1 MFKFLK
7 RCDIILLNKYLY
19 TLFLG
24 GDIADMRLGMGRK
37 KIRIGDVLIA
47 AGAITDEQLQEALAK
62 QKETGGMLGNTLV
75 DMGFISQEIL
85 ITLLTQQLGIDYI
98 PLKGAKIDEKVLRL
112 VPESMVTKY
121 KVIPIEIDPD
131 NPNILKLA
139 MADPMDINAADD
151 ISLVTNLQVEPM
163 LAMEAEI
170 SDAIGKYYG
179 SAQAMEAAEMYRQEQ
194 ANILGDE
201 EDEENNEEVDN
212 SPVVLL
218 VKQIIEGG
226 VRQRASDIHIEAL
239 ETGVRVRYRIDG
251 ALKQVMSY
259 DLSILAGIT
268 ARIKIIGGMDIAEKR
283 KPQDGRITI
292 MVDRREFDVRVSI
305 LPTVYGEKTVM
316 RLTSKDG
323 LTKPKSALGF
333 DTEQEA
339 LFDDILSN
347 PHGIILVT
355 GPTGSGKSTTLYT
368 ALSELN
374 KEDVNIITVEDPVEA
389 NILGINQV
397 QVNNKA
403 DMTFAAALRS
413 ILRQDPDIIMIGEI
427 RDGETASIAVQAAIT
442 GHLVVS
448 TLHTNSA
455 ASTITRL
462 IDMGIESYIAGDA
475 VVGVIAQRLVRRLC
489 TNCKVPRLVEDEER
503 EQLGIP
509 KDEEDVVI
517 YEPSGC
523 PLCNETGY
531 SGRIGVYEMMP
542 VSRTLQTI
550 IASGATA
557 DKIEK
562 QALKEGMLTLRMGA
576 AKHVVNGIT
585 SVAEMNKIVHSSA
598 AIAAED
604 VEL

>member
-1 MFKFLK
+1 
-7 RCDIILLNKYLY
+7 
-19 TLFLG
+19 
-24 GDIADMRLGMGRK
+24 MRLSVGRK
-37 KIRIGDVLIA
+37 KIRIGDVLVA
-47 AGAITDEQLQEALAK
+47 AGAITEEQLQEGLAK
-62 QKETGGMLGNTLV
+62 QKETGRKLGNALV
-75 DMGFISQEIL
+75 DLGFISNDML
-85 ITLLTQQLGIDYI
+85 ITVLTTQLGIDYI
-98 PLKGAKIDEKVLRL
+98 ELKGAKIEDKVIHM

-121 KVIPIEIDPD
+121 QAIPIEVDPD
-131 NPNILKLA
+131 NPNILKVA
-139 MADPMDINAADD
+139 MADPMDIMAMDD
-151 ISLVTNLQVEPM
+151 IGLVTNLQVEPM
-163 LAMEAEI
+163 LASEEGI
-170 SDAIGKYYG
+170 KNAIDKYYG
-179 SAQAMEAAEMYRQEQ
+179 SAQAMEAAEAYRQEQ
-194 ANILGDE
+194 QSVLGGDDE
-201 EDEENNEEVDN
+201 DNSNDEVDN
-212 SPVVLL
+212 SPIVLL
-218 VKQIIEGG
+218 VKQIIDGG

-239 ETGVRVRYRIDG
+239 ENSVRVRYRIDG

-305 LPTVYGEKTVM
+305 LPTVFGEKTVM

-333 DTEQEA
+333 DAEQEKV
-339 LFDDILSN
+339 FDNILSN

-368 ALSELN
+368 SLSELN
-374 KEDVNIITVEDPVEA
+374 TEDVNIITVEDPVEA
-389 NILGINQV
+389 NINGINQV

-427 RDGETASIAVQAAIT
+427 RDGETAGIAVQAAIT

-489 TNCKVPRLVEDEER
+489 TTCKQPRLVEDEER
-503 EQLGIP
+503 VQLGIP
-509 KDEEDVVI
+509 ADEEDVII
-517 YEPSGC
+517 YEPQGC
-523 PLCNETGY
+523 PLCNDTGY
-531 SGRIGVYEMMP
+531 AGRIGVYEMMP
-542 VSRTLQTI
+542 VSRELQAV

-557 DKIEK
+557 DVIEK
-562 QALKEGMLTLRMGA
+562 QALKEGMLTLKMGA
-576 AKHVVNGIT
+576 AKHVLDGIT
-585 SVAEMNKIVHSSA
+585 SIAEMNKIVHSTVTV
-598 AIAAED
+598 AEGVD
-604 VEL
+604 MGEL

>member
-1 MFKFLK
+1 
-7 RCDIILLNKYLY
+7 
-19 TLFLG
+19 
-24 GDIADMRLGMGRK
+24 MRLSVGRK
-37 KIRIGDVLIA
+37 KIRIGDVLVA
-47 AGAITDEQLQEALAK
+47 AGAITEEQLQEGLAK
-62 QKETGGMLGNTLV
+62 QKETGRKLGNALV
-75 DMGFISQEIL
+75 DLGFISNDML
-85 ITLLTQQLGIDYI
+85 ITVLTTQLGIDYI
-98 PLKGAKIDEKVLRL
+98 ELKGAKIEEKVIHM

-121 KVIPIEIDPD
+121 QAIPIEVDPD
-131 NPNILKLA
+131 NPNILKVA
-139 MADPMDINAADD
+139 MADPMDIMAMDD
-151 ISLVTNLQVEPM
+151 IGLVTNLQVEPM
-163 LAMEAEI
+163 LASEEGI
-170 SDAIGKYYG
+170 KNAIDKYYG
-179 SAQAMEAAEMYRQEQ
+179 SAQAMEAAEAYRQEQ
-194 ANILGDE
+194 QSALGGDDE
-201 EDEENNEEVDN
+201 DGSNDEIDN
-212 SPVVLL
+212 SPIVLL

-239 ETGVRVRYRIDG
+239 ENSVRVRYRIDG

-305 LPTVYGEKTVM
+305 LPTVFGEKTVM

-333 DTEQEA
+333 DAEQEKV
-339 LFDDILSN
+339 FDNILSN

-368 ALSELN
+368 SLSELN
-374 KEDVNIITVEDPVEA
+374 TEDVNIITVEDPVEA
-389 NILGINQV
+389 NINGINQV

-427 RDGETASIAVQAAIT
+427 RDGETAGIAVQAAIT

-489 TNCKVPRLVEDEER
+489 TTCKQPRLVEDEER
-503 EQLGIP
+503 VQLGVP
-509 KDEEDVVI
+509 ADEEDVII
-517 YEPSGC
+517 YEPQGC
-523 PLCNETGY
+523 PLCNDTGY

-542 VSRTLQTI
+542 VSRELQAV

-557 DKIEK
+557 DVIEK
-562 QALKEGMLTLRMGA
+562 QALKEGMLTLKMGA
-576 AKHVVNGIT
+576 AKHVLDGIT
-585 SVAEMNKIVHSSA
+585 SIAEMNKIVHSTVTV
-598 AIAAED
+598 AEGVD
-604 VEL
+604 MGEL

>member
-1 MFKFLK
+1 
-7 RCDIILLNKYLY
+7 
-19 TLFLG
+19 
-24 GDIADMRLGMGRK
+24 MRLSVGRK
-37 KIRIGDVLIA
+37 KIRIGDVLVA
-47 AGAITDEQLQEALAK
+47 AGAITEEQLQEGLAK
-62 QKETGGMLGNTLV
+62 QKETGRKLGNALV
-75 DMGFISQEIL
+75 DLGFISNDML
-85 ITLLTQQLGIDYI
+85 ITVLTTQLGIDYI
-98 PLKGAKIDEKVLRL
+98 ELKGAKIEEKVIHM

-121 KVIPIEIDPD
+121 QAIPIEVDPD
-131 NPNILKLA
+131 NPNILKVA
-139 MADPMDINAADD
+139 MADPMDIMAMDD
-151 ISLVTNLQVEPM
+151 IGLVTNLQVEPM
-163 LAMEAEI
+163 LASEEGI
-170 SDAIGKYYG
+170 KNAIDKYYG
-179 SAQAMEAAEMYRQEQ
+179 SAQAMEAAEAYRQEQ
-194 ANILGDE
+194 QSALGGDDE
-201 EDEENNEEVDN
+201 DGSNDEIDN
-212 SPVVLL
+212 SPIVLL

-239 ETGVRVRYRIDG
+239 ENSVRVRYRIDG

-305 LPTVYGEKTVM
+305 LPTVFGEKTVM

-333 DTEQEA
+333 DAEQEKV
-339 LFDDILSN
+339 FDNILSN

-368 ALSELN
+368 SLSELN
-374 KEDVNIITVEDPVEA
+374 TEDVNIITVEDPVEA
-389 NILGINQV
+389 NINGINQV

-427 RDGETASIAVQAAIT
+427 RDGETAGIAVQAAIT

-489 TNCKVPRLVEDEER
+489 TTCKQPRLVEDEER
-503 EQLGIP
+503 VQLGIP
-509 KDEEDVVI
+509 ADEEDVII
-517 YEPSGC
+517 YEPQGC
-523 PLCNETGY
+523 PLCNDTGY
-531 SGRIGVYEMMP
+531 AGRIGVYEMMP
-542 VSRTLQTI
+542 VSRELQAV

-557 DKIEK
+557 DVIEK
-562 QALKEGMLTLRMGA
+562 QALKEGMLTLKMGA
-576 AKHVVNGIT
+576 AKHVLDGIT
-585 SVAEMNKIVHSSA
+585 SIAEMNKIVHSTVTV
-598 AIAAED
+598 AEGVD
-604 VEL
+604 MGEL

>member
-1 MFKFLK
+1 
-7 RCDIILLNKYLY
+7 
-19 TLFLG
+19 
-24 GDIADMRLGMGRK
+24 MRLSVGRK
-37 KIRIGDVLIA
+37 KIRIGDVLVA
-47 AGAITDEQLQEALAK
+47 AGAITEEQLQEGLAK
-62 QKETGGMLGNTLV
+62 QKETGRKLGNALV
-75 DMGFISQEIL
+75 DLGFISNDML
-85 ITLLTQQLGIDYI
+85 ITVLTTQLGIDYI
-98 PLKGAKIDEKVLRL
+98 ELKGAKIEDKVIHM

-121 KVIPIEIDPD
+121 QAIPIEVDPD
-131 NPNILKLA
+131 NPNILKVA
-139 MADPMDINAADD
+139 MADPMDIMAMDD
-151 ISLVTNLQVEPM
+151 IGLVTNLQVEPM
-163 LAMEAEI
+163 LASEEGI
-170 SDAIGKYYG
+170 KNAIDKYYG
-179 SAQAMEAAEMYRQEQ
+179 SAQAMEAAEAYRQEQ
-194 ANILGDE
+194 QNSLGDGDE
-201 EDEENNEEVDN
+201 EDGNDEIDN
-212 SPVVLL
+212 SPIVLL

-239 ETGVRVRYRIDG
+239 ENSVRVRYRIDG

-259 DLSILAGIT
+259 DLSILPGIT

-305 LPTVYGEKTVM
+305 LPTVFGEKTVM

-333 DTEQEA
+333 DAEQEKV
-339 LFDDILSN
+339 FDNILSN

-368 ALSELN
+368 SLCELN
-374 KEDVNIITVEDPVEA
+374 TEDVNIITVEDPVEA
-389 NILGINQV
+389 NINGINQV

-427 RDGETASIAVQAAIT
+427 RDGETAGIAVQAAIT

-489 TNCKVPRLVEDEER
+489 TTCKQPRLVEDEER
-503 EQLGIP
+503 IQLGVP
-509 KDEEDVVI
+509 ADEEDVII
-517 YEPSGC
+517 YEPQGC
-523 PLCNETGY
+523 PLCNDTGY

-542 VSRTLQTI
+542 VSRELQAV

-557 DKIEK
+557 DVIEK
-562 QALKEGMLTLRMGA
+562 QALKEGMLTLKMGA
-576 AKHVVNGIT
+576 AKHVLDGIT
-585 SVAEMNKIVHSSA
+585 SIAEMNKIVHSTVT
-598 AIAAED
+598 IAEGVD
-604 VEL
+604 MGEL

>member
-1 MFKFLK
+1 
-7 RCDIILLNKYLY
+7 
-19 TLFLG
+19 
-24 GDIADMRLGMGRK
+24 MRLSVGRK
-37 KIRIGDVLIA
+37 KIRIGDVLVA
-47 AGAITDEQLQEALAK
+47 AGAITEEQLQEGLAK
-62 QKETGGMLGNTLV
+62 QKETGRKLGNALV
-75 DMGFISQEIL
+75 DLGFISNDML
-85 ITLLTQQLGIDYI
+85 ITVLTTQLGIDYI
-98 PLKGAKIDEKVLRL
+98 ELKGAKIEEKVIHM

-121 KVIPIEIDPD
+121 QAIPIEIDPD
-131 NPNILKLA
+131 NPNILKVA
-139 MADPMDINAADD
+139 MADPMDIMAMDD
-151 ISLVTNLQVEPM
+151 IGLVTNLQVEPM
-163 LAMEAEI
+163 LASEEGVKN
-170 SDAIGKYYG
+170 AIDKYYG
-179 SAQAMEAAEMYRQEQ
+179 SAQAMEAAEAYRQEQ
-194 ANILGDE
+194 QSALGGDE
-201 EDEENNEEVDN
+201 EEEGNDEIDN
-212 SPVVLL
+212 SPIVLL

-239 ETGVRVRYRIDG
+239 ENSVRVRYRIDG

-259 DLSILAGIT
+259 DLSILPGIT

-305 LPTVYGEKTVM
+305 LPTVFGEKTVM

-333 DTEQEA
+333 DSEQEKV
-339 LFDDILSN
+339 FDNILSN

-368 ALSELN
+368 SLSELN
-374 KEDVNIITVEDPVEA
+374 TEDVNIITVEDPVEA
-389 NILGINQV
+389 NINGINQV

-427 RDGETASIAVQAAIT
+427 RDGETAGIAVQAAIT

-489 TNCKVPRLVEDEER
+489 TTCKQPRLVEDEER
-503 EQLGIP
+503 AQLGVP
-509 KDEEDVVI
+509 EDEEDVII
-517 YEPSGC
+517 YEPQGC
-523 PLCNETGY
+523 PLCNDTGY

-542 VSRTLQTI
+542 VSRALQAV

-557 DKIEK
+557 DVIEK
-562 QALKEGMLTLRMGA
+562 QALKEGMLTLKMGA
-576 AKHVVNGIT
+576 AKHVLDGIT
-585 SVAEMNKIVHSSA
+585 SIAEMNKIVHSTVTV
-598 AIAAED
+598 AEGVD
-604 VEL
+604 MGVL

>member
-1 MFKFLK
+1 
-7 RCDIILLNKYLY
+7 
-19 TLFLG
+19 
-24 GDIADMRLGMGRK
+24 MRLSVGRK
-37 KIRIGDVLIA
+37 KIRIGDVLVA
-47 AGAITDEQLQEALAK
+47 AGAITEEQLQEGLAK
-62 QKETGGMLGNTLV
+62 QKETGRKLGNALV
-75 DMGFISQEIL
+75 DLGFISNDML
-85 ITLLTQQLGIDYI
+85 ITVLTTQLGIDYI
-98 PLKGAKIDEKVLRL
+98 ELKGAKIEEKVIHM
-112 VPESMVTKY
+112 VPENMVIKY
-121 KVIPIEIDPD
+121 QAIPIEIDPD
-131 NPNILKLA
+131 NPNILKVA
-139 MADPMDINAADD
+139 MADPMDIMAMDD
-151 ISLVTNLQVEPM
+151 IGLVTNLQVEPM
-163 LAMEAEI
+163 LASEEGI
-170 SDAIGKYYG
+170 RNAIDKYYG
-179 SAQAMEAAEMYRQEQ
+179 SAQAMEAAEAYRQEQ
-194 ANILGDE
+194 QNVLGGGDE
-201 EDEENNEEVDN
+201 EEGNEEIDN
-212 SPVVLL
+212 SPIVLL

-239 ETGVRVRYRIDG
+239 ENSVRVRYRIDG

-305 LPTVYGEKTVM
+305 LPTVFGEKTVM

-333 DTEQEA
+333 DAEQEKV
-339 LFDDILSN
+339 FDNILSN

-368 ALSELN
+368 SLSELN
-374 KEDVNIITVEDPVEA
+374 TEDVNIITVEDPVEA
-389 NILGINQV
+389 NINGINQV

-427 RDGETASIAVQAAIT
+427 RDGETAGIAVQAAIT

-489 TNCKVPRLVEDEER
+489 TTCKQPRLVEDDER
-503 EQLGIP
+503 VQLGVP
-509 KDEEDVVI
+509 ADEEDVII
-517 YEPSGC
+517 YEPQGC
-523 PLCNETGY
+523 PLCNDTGY

-542 VSRTLQTI
+542 VSRELQSV

-557 DKIEK
+557 DVIEK
-562 QALKEGMLTLRMGA
+562 QALKEGMLTLKMGA
-576 AKHVVNGIT
+576 AKHVLDGIT
-585 SVAEMNKIVHSSA
+585 SIAEMNKIVHSTVTV
-598 AIAAED
+598 AEGVD
-604 VEL
+604 MGEL

>member
-1 MFKFLK
+1 
-7 RCDIILLNKYLY
+7 
-19 TLFLG
+19 
-24 GDIADMRLGMGRK
+24 MGRK
-37 KIRIGDVLIA
+37 KIRIGDVLVA
-47 AGAITDEQLQEALAK
+47 AGAITEEQLQEGLAK
-62 QKETGGMLGNTLV
+62 QKETGRKLGNALV
-75 DMGFISQEIL
+75 DLGFISNDML
-85 ITLLTQQLGIDYI
+85 ITVLTTQLGIDYI
-98 PLKGAKIDEKVLRL
+98 ELKGAKIEDKVIHM

-121 KVIPIEIDPD
+121 QAIPIEVDPD
-131 NPNILKLA
+131 NPNILKVA
-139 MADPMDINAADD
+139 MADPMDIMAMDD
-151 ISLVTNLQVEPM
+151 IGLVTNLQVEPM
-163 LAMEAEI
+163 LASEEGI
-170 SDAIGKYYG
+170 KNAIDKYYG
-179 SAQAMEAAEMYRQEQ
+179 SAQAMEAAEAYRQEQ
-194 ANILGDE
+194 QSVLGGDDE
-201 EDEENNEEVDN
+201 DNSNDEVDN
-212 SPVVLL
+212 SPIVLL

-239 ETGVRVRYRIDG
+239 ENSVRVRYRIDG

-305 LPTVYGEKTVM
+305 LPTVFGEKTVM

-333 DTEQEA
+333 DAEQEKV
-339 LFDDILSN
+339 FDNILSN

-368 ALSELN
+368 SLSELN
-374 KEDVNIITVEDPVEA
+374 TEDVNIITVEDPVEA
-389 NILGINQV
+389 NINGINQV

-427 RDGETASIAVQAAIT
+427 RDGETAGIAVQAAIT

-489 TNCKVPRLVEDEER
+489 TTCKQPRLVEDEER
-503 EQLGIP
+503 VQLGIP
-509 KDEEDVVI
+509 ADEEDVII
-517 YEPSGC
+517 YEPQGC
-523 PLCNETGY
+523 PLCNDTGY
-531 SGRIGVYEMMP
+531 AGRIGVYEMMP
-542 VSRTLQTI
+542 VSRELQAV

-557 DKIEK
+557 DVIEK
-562 QALKEGMLTLRMGA
+562 QALKEGMLTLKMGA
-576 AKHVVNGIT
+576 AKHVLDGIT
-585 SVAEMNKIVHSSA
+585 SIAEMNKIVHSTVTV
-598 AIAAED
+598 AEGVD
-604 VEL
+604 MGEL

>member
-1 MFKFLK
+1 
-7 RCDIILLNKYLY
+7 
-19 TLFLG
+19 
-24 GDIADMRLGMGRK
+24 MRLSVGRK
-37 KIRIGDVLIA
+37 KIRIGDVLVA
-47 AGAITDEQLQEALAK
+47 AGAITEEQLQEGLAK
-62 QKETGGMLGNTLV
+62 QKETGRKLGNALV
-75 DMGFISQEIL
+75 DLGFISNDML
-85 ITLLTQQLGIDYI
+85 ITVLTTQLGIDYI
-98 PLKGAKIDEKVLRL
+98 ELKGAKIEEKVIHM
-112 VPESMVTKY
+112 VPENMVTKY
-121 KVIPIEIDPD
+121 QAIPIEIDPD
-131 NPNILKLA
+131 NPNILKVA
-139 MADPMDINAADD
+139 MADPMDIMAMDD
-151 ISLVTNLQVEPM
+151 IGLVTNLQVESM
-163 LAMEAEI
+163 LASEEGI
-170 SDAIGKYYG
+170 KNAIDKYYG
-179 SAQAMEAAEMYRQEQ
+179 SAQAMEAAEAYRQEQ
-194 ANILGDE
+194 ASALGGGDE
-201 EDEENNEEVDN
+201 EEGNEEIDN
-212 SPVVLL
+212 SPIVLL

-239 ETGVRVRYRIDG
+239 ENSVRVRYRIDG

-305 LPTVYGEKTVM
+305 LPTVFGEKTVM

-333 DTEQEA
+333 DAEQEKV
-339 LFDDILSN
+339 FDNILSN

-368 ALSELN
+368 SLSELN
-374 KEDVNIITVEDPVEA
+374 TEDVNIITVEDPVEA
-389 NILGINQV
+389 NINGINQV

-427 RDGETASIAVQAAIT
+427 RDGETAGIAVQAAIT

-489 TNCKVPRLVEDEER
+489 TTCKQPRLVEDEER
-503 EQLGIP
+503 VQLGVP
-509 KDEEDVVI
+509 ADEEDVII
-517 YEPSGC
+517 YEPQGC
-523 PLCNETGY
+523 PLCNDTGY

-542 VSRTLQTI
+542 VSRALQAV

-557 DKIEK
+557 DVIEK
-562 QALKEGMLTLRMGA
+562 QALKEGMLTLKMGA
-576 AKHVVNGIT
+576 AKHVLDGIT
-585 SVAEMNKIVHSSA
+585 SIAEMNKIVHSTVTV
-598 AIAAED
+598 AEGVD
-604 VEL
+604 MGEL

>member
-1 MFKFLK
+1 
-7 RCDIILLNKYLY
+7 
-19 TLFLG
+19 
-24 GDIADMRLGMGRK
+24 MRLSVGRK
-37 KIRIGDVLIA
+37 KIRIGDVLVA
-47 AGAITDEQLQEALAK
+47 AGAITEEQLQEGLAK
-62 QKETGGMLGNTLV
+62 QKETGRKLGNALV
-75 DMGFISQEIL
+75 DLGFISNDML
-85 ITLLTQQLGIDYI
+85 ITVLTTQLGIDYI
-98 PLKGAKIDEKVLRL
+98 ELKGAKIEEKVIHM

-121 KVIPIEIDPD
+121 QAIPIEVDPD
-131 NPNILKLA
+131 NPNILKVA
-139 MADPMDINAADD
+139 MADPMDIMAMDD
-151 ISLVTNLQVEPM
+151 IGLVTNLQVEPM
-163 LAMEAEI
+163 LASEEGI
-170 SDAIGKYYG
+170 KNAIDKYYG
-179 SAQAMEAAEMYRQEQ
+179 SAQAMEAAEAYRQEQ
-194 ANILGDE
+194 QSALGGDDE
-201 EDEENNEEVDN
+201 DGSNDEIDN
-212 SPVVLL
+212 SPIVLL

-239 ETGVRVRYRIDG
+239 ENSVRVRYRIDG

-305 LPTVYGEKTVM
+305 LPTVFGEKTVM

-333 DTEQEA
+333 DAEQEKV
-339 LFDDILSN
+339 FDNILSN

-368 ALSELN
+368 SLSELN
-374 KEDVNIITVEDPVEA
+374 TEDVNIITVEDPVEA
-389 NILGINQV
+389 NINGINQV

-427 RDGETASIAVQAAIT
+427 RDGETAGIAVQAAIT

-489 TNCKVPRLVEDEER
+489 TTCKQPRLVEDEER
-503 EQLGIP
+503 TQLGIP
-509 KDEEDVVI
+509 ADEEDVII
-517 YEPSGC
+517 YEPQGC
-523 PLCNETGY
+523 PLCNDTGY
-531 SGRIGVYEMMP
+531 AGRIGVYEMMP
-542 VSRTLQTI
+542 VSRELQAV

-557 DKIEK
+557 DVIEK
-562 QALKEGMLTLRMGA
+562 QALKEGMLTLKMGA
-576 AKHVVNGIT
+576 AKHVLDGIT
-585 SVAEMNKIVHSSA
+585 SIAEMNKIVHSTVTV
-598 AIAAED
+598 AEGVD
-604 VEL
+604 MGEL

>member
-1 MFKFLK
+1 
-7 RCDIILLNKYLY
+7 
-19 TLFLG
+19 
-24 GDIADMRLGMGRK
+24 MRLSVGRK
-37 KIRIGDVLIA
+37 KIRIGDVLVA
-47 AGAITDEQLQEALAK
+47 AGAITEEQLQEGLAK
-62 QKETGGMLGNTLV
+62 QKETGRKLGNALV
-75 DMGFISQEIL
+75 DLGFISNDML
-85 ITLLTQQLGIDYI
+85 ITVLTTQLGIDYI
-98 PLKGAKIDEKVLRL
+98 ELKGAKIEDKVIHM

-121 KVIPIEIDPD
+121 QAIPIEVDPD
-131 NPNILKLA
+131 NPNILKVA
-139 MADPMDINAADD
+139 MADPMDIMAMDD
-151 ISLVTNLQVEPM
+151 IGLVTNLQVEPM
-163 LAMEAEI
+163 LASEEGI
-170 SDAIGKYYG
+170 KNAIDKYYG
-179 SAQAMEAAEMYRQEQ
+179 SAQAMEAAEAYRQEQ
-194 ANILGDE
+194 QSVLGGDDE
-201 EDEENNEEVDN
+201 DNSNDEVDN
-212 SPVVLL
+212 SPIVLL

-239 ETGVRVRYRIDG
+239 ENSVRVRYRIDG

-305 LPTVYGEKTVM
+305 LPTVFGEKTVM

-333 DTEQEA
+333 DAEQEKV
-339 LFDDILSN
+339 FDNILSN

-368 ALSELN
+368 SLSELN
-374 KEDVNIITVEDPVEA
+374 TEDVNIITVEDPVEA
-389 NILGINQV
+389 NINGINQV

-427 RDGETASIAVQAAIT
+427 RDGETAGIAVQAAIT

-489 TNCKVPRLVEDEER
+489 TTCEQPRLVEDEER
-503 EQLGIP
+503 VQLGIP
-509 KDEEDVVI
+509 ADEEDVII
-517 YEPSGC
+517 YEPQGC
-523 PLCNETGY
+523 PLCNDTGY
-531 SGRIGVYEMMP
+531 AGRIGVYEMMP
-542 VSRTLQTI
+542 VSRELQAV

-557 DKIEK
+557 DVIEK
-562 QALKEGMLTLRMGA
+562 QALKEGMLTLKMGA
-576 AKHVVNGIT
+576 AKHVLDGIT
-585 SVAEMNKIVHSSA
+585 SIAEMNKIVHSTVTV
-598 AIAAED
+598 AEGVD
-604 VEL
+604 MGEL

>member
-1 MFKFLK
+1 
-7 RCDIILLNKYLY
+7 
-19 TLFLG
+19 
-24 GDIADMRLGMGRK
+24 MRLSVGRK
-37 KIRIGDVLIA
+37 KIRIGDVLVA
-47 AGAITDEQLQEALAK
+47 AGAITEEQLQEGLAK
-62 QKETGGMLGNTLV
+62 QKETGRKLGNALV
-75 DMGFISQEIL
+75 DLGFISNDML
-85 ITLLTQQLGIDYI
+85 ITVLTTQLGIDYI
-98 PLKGAKIDEKVLRL
+98 ELKGAKIEDKVIHM

-121 KVIPIEIDPD
+121 QAIPIEVDPD
-131 NPNILKLA
+131 NPNILKVA
-139 MADPMDINAADD
+139 MADPMDIMAMDD
-151 ISLVTNLQVEPM
+151 IGLVTNLQVEPM
-163 LAMEAEI
+163 LASEEGI
-170 SDAIGKYYG
+170 KNAIDKYYG
-179 SAQAMEAAEMYRQEQ
+179 SAQAMEAAEAYRQEQ
-194 ANILGDE
+194 QNSLGDGDE
-201 EDEENNEEVDN
+201 EDGSDEIDN
-212 SPVVLL
+212 SPIVLL

-239 ETGVRVRYRIDG
+239 ENSVRVRYRIDG

-305 LPTVYGEKTVM
+305 LPTVFGEKTVM

-333 DTEQEA
+333 DAEQEKV
-339 LFDDILSN
+339 FDNILSN

-368 ALSELN
+368 SLSELN
-374 KEDVNIITVEDPVEA
+374 TEDVNIITVEDPVEA
-389 NILGINQV
+389 NINGINQV

-427 RDGETASIAVQAAIT
+427 RDGETAGIAVQAAIT

-489 TNCKVPRLVEDEER
+489 TTCKQPRLVEDEER
-503 EQLGIP
+503 VQLGVSA
-509 KDEEDVVI
+509 DEEDVII
-517 YEPSGC
+517 YEPQGC
-523 PLCNETGY
+523 PLCNDTGY

-542 VSRTLQTI
+542 VSRELQAV

-557 DKIEK
+557 DVIEK
-562 QALKEGMLTLRMGA
+562 QALKEGMLTLKMGA
-576 AKHVVNGIT
+576 AKHVLDGIT
-585 SVAEMNKIVHSSA
+585 SIAEMNKIVHSTVTV
-598 AIAAED
+598 AEGVD
-604 VEL
+604 MGEL

>member
-1 MFKFLK
+1 
-7 RCDIILLNKYLY
+7 
-19 TLFLG
+19 
-24 GDIADMRLGMGRK
+24 MRLSVGRK
-37 KIRIGDVLIA
+37 KIRIGDVLVA
-47 AGAITDEQLQEALAK
+47 AGAITEEQLQEGLAK
-62 QKETGGMLGNTLV
+62 QKETGRKLGNALV
-75 DMGFISQEIL
+75 DLGFISNDML
-85 ITLLTQQLGIDYI
+85 ITVLTTQLGIDYI
-98 PLKGAKIDEKVLRL
+98 ELKGAKIEEKVIHM
-112 VPESMVTKY
+112 VPENMVTKY
-121 KVIPIEIDPD
+121 QAIPIEIDPD
-131 NPNILKLA
+131 NPNILKVA
-139 MADPMDINAADD
+139 MADPMDIMAMDD
-151 ISLVTNLQVEPM
+151 IGLVTNLQVEPM
-163 LAMEAEI
+163 LASEEGI
-170 SDAIGKYYG
+170 RNAIDKYYG
-179 SAQAMEAAEMYRQEQ
+179 SAQAMEAAEAYRQEQ
-194 ANILGDE
+194 QNVLGGGDE
-201 EDEENNEEVDN
+201 EEDNGEIDN
-212 SPVVLL
+212 SPIVLL

-239 ETGVRVRYRIDG
+239 ENSVRVRYRIDG

-305 LPTVYGEKTVM
+305 LPTVFGEKTVM

-333 DTEQEA
+333 DAEQEKV
-339 LFDDILSN
+339 FDNILSN

-368 ALSELN
+368 SLSELN
-374 KEDVNIITVEDPVEA
+374 TEDVNIITVEDPVEA
-389 NILGINQV
+389 NINGINQV

-427 RDGETASIAVQAAIT
+427 RDGETAGIAVQAAIT

-489 TNCKVPRLVEDEER
+489 TTCKQPRLVEDDER
-503 EQLGIP
+503 VQLGVP
-509 KDEEDVVI
+509 ADEEDVII
-517 YEPSGC
+517 YEPQGC
-523 PLCNETGY
+523 PLCNDTGY

-542 VSRTLQTI
+542 VSRELQAV

-557 DKIEK
+557 DVIEK
-562 QALKEGMLTLRMGA
+562 QALKEGMLTLKMGA
-576 AKHVVNGIT
+576 AKHVLDGIT
-585 SVAEMNKIVHSSA
+585 SIAEMNKIVHSTVTV
-598 AIAAED
+598 AEGVD
-604 VEL
+604 MGEL

>member
-1 MFKFLK
+1 
-7 RCDIILLNKYLY
+7 
-19 TLFLG
+19 
-24 GDIADMRLGMGRK
+24 MRLSVGRK
-37 KIRIGDVLIA
+37 KIRIGDVLVA
-47 AGAITDEQLQEALAK
+47 AGAITEEQLQEGLAK
-62 QKETGGMLGNTLV
+62 QKETGRKLGNALV
-75 DMGFISQEIL
+75 DLGFISNDML
-85 ITLLTQQLGIDYI
+85 ITVLTTQLGIDYI
-98 PLKGAKIDEKVLRL
+98 ELKGAKIEEKVIHM
-112 VPESMVTKY
+112 VPENMVTKY
-121 KVIPIEIDPD
+121 QAIPIEIDPD
-131 NPNILKLA
+131 NPNILKVA
-139 MADPMDINAADD
+139 MADPMDIMAMDD
-151 ISLVTNLQVEPM
+151 IGLVTNLQVEPM
-163 LAMEAEI
+163 LASEEGI
-170 SDAIGKYYG
+170 RNAIDKYYG
-179 SAQAMEAAEMYRQEQ
+179 SAQAMEAAEAYRQEQ
-194 ANILGDE
+194 QNVLGGGDE
-201 EDEENNEEVDN
+201 EEGNEEIDN
-212 SPVVLL
+212 SPIVLL

-239 ETGVRVRYRIDG
+239 ENSVRVRYRIDG

-305 LPTVYGEKTVM
+305 LPTVFGEKTVM

-333 DTEQEA
+333 DAEQEKV
-339 LFDDILSN
+339 FDNILSN

-368 ALSELN
+368 SLSELN
-374 KEDVNIITVEDPVEA
+374 TEDVNIITVEDPVEA
-389 NILGINQV
+389 NINGINQV

-427 RDGETASIAVQAAIT
+427 RDGETAGIAVQAAIT

-489 TNCKVPRLVEDEER
+489 TTCKQPRLVEDDER
-503 EQLGIP
+503 VQLGVP
-509 KDEEDVVI
+509 ADEEDVII
-517 YEPSGC
+517 YEPQGC
-523 PLCNETGY
+523 PLCNDTGY

-542 VSRTLQTI
+542 VSRELQAV

-557 DKIEK
+557 DVIEK
-562 QALKEGMLTLRMGA
+562 QALKEGMLTLKRGA
-576 AKHVVNGIT
+576 AKHVLDGIT
-585 SVAEMNKIVHSSA
+585 SIAEMNKIVHSTVTV
-598 AIAAED
+598 AEGVD
-604 VEL
+604 MGEL

>member
-1 MFKFLK
+1 
-7 RCDIILLNKYLY
+7 
-19 TLFLG
+19 
-24 GDIADMRLGMGRK
+24 MRLSVGRK
-37 KIRIGDVLIA
+37 KIRIGDVLVA
-47 AGAITDEQLQEALAK
+47 AGAITEEQLQEGLAK
-62 QKETGGMLGNTLV
+62 QKETGRKLGNALV
-75 DMGFISQEIL
+75 DLGFISNDML
-85 ITLLTQQLGIDYI
+85 ITVLTTQLGIDYI
-98 PLKGAKIDEKVLRL
+98 ELKGAKIEDKVIHM

-121 KVIPIEIDPD
+121 QAIPIEVDPD
-131 NPNILKLA
+131 NPNILKVA
-139 MADPMDINAADD
+139 MADPMDIMAMDD
-151 ISLVTNLQVEPM
+151 IGLVTNLQVEPM
-163 LAMEAEI
+163 LASEEAI
-170 SDAIGKYYG
+170 RAAIDKYYG
-179 SAQAMEAAEMYRQEQ
+179 RAQAMEAAEAYRQEQ
-194 ANILGDE
+194 QNSLGDGDE
-201 EDEENNEEVDN
+201 EDGNDEIDN
-212 SPVVLL
+212 SPIVLL

-239 ETGVRVRYRIDG
+239 ENSVRVRYRIDG

-259 DLSILAGIT
+259 DLSILPGIT

-305 LPTVYGEKTVM
+305 LPTVFGEKTVM

-333 DTEQEA
+333 DAEQEKV
-339 LFDDILSN
+339 FDNILSN

-368 ALSELN
+368 SLSELN
-374 KEDVNIITVEDPVEA
+374 TEDVNIITVEDPVEA
-389 NILGINQV
+389 NINGINQV

-427 RDGETASIAVQAAIT
+427 RDGETAGIAVQAAIT

-489 TNCKVPRLVEDEER
+489 TTCKQPRLVEDEER
-503 EQLGIP
+503 VQLGVSA
-509 KDEEDVVI
+509 DEEDVII
-517 YEPSGC
+517 YEPQGC

-531 SGRIGVYEMMP
+531 AGRIGVYEMMP
-542 VSRTLQTI
+542 VSRELQAV

-557 DKIEK
+557 DVIEK
-562 QALKEGMLTLRMGA
+562 QALKEGMLTLKMGA
-576 AKHVVNGIT
+576 AKHVLDGIT
-585 SVAEMNKIVHSSA
+585 SIAEMNKIVHSTVT
-598 AIAAED
+598 IAEGVD
-604 VEL
+604 MGEL

>member
-1 MFKFLK
+1 
-7 RCDIILLNKYLY
+7 
-19 TLFLG
+19 
-24 GDIADMRLGMGRK
+24 MRLSVGRK
-37 KIRIGDVLIA
+37 KIRIGDVLVA
-47 AGAITDEQLQEALAK
+47 AGAITEEQLQEGLAK
-62 QKETGGMLGNTLV
+62 QKETGRKLGNALV
-75 DMGFISQEIL
+75 DLGFISNDML
-85 ITLLTQQLGIDYI
+85 ITVLTTQLGIDYI
-98 PLKGAKIDEKVLRL
+98 ELKGAKIEEKVIHM
-112 VPESMVTKY
+112 VPENMVTKY
-121 KVIPIEIDPD
+121 QAIPIEIDPD
-131 NPNILKLA
+131 NPNILKVA
-139 MADPMDINAADD
+139 MADPMDIMAMDD
-151 ISLVTNLQVEPM
+151 IGLVTNLQVEPM
-163 LAMEAEI
+163 LASEEGI
-170 SDAIGKYYG
+170 RNAIDKYYG
-179 SAQAMEAAEMYRQEQ
+179 SAQAMEAAEAYRQEQ
-194 ANILGDE
+194 QNVLGGGDE
-201 EDEENNEEVDN
+201 EEGNEEIDN
-212 SPVVLL
+212 SPIVLL

-239 ETGVRVRYRIDG
+239 ENSVRVRYRIDG

-305 LPTVYGEKTVM
+305 LPTVFGEKTVM

-333 DTEQEA
+333 DAEQEKV
-339 LFDDILSN
+339 FDNILSN

-368 ALSELN
+368 SLSELN
-374 KEDVNIITVEDPVEA
+374 TEDVNIITVEDPVEA
-389 NILGINQV
+389 NINGINQV

-427 RDGETASIAVQAAIT
+427 RDGETAGIAVQAAIT

-489 TNCKVPRLVEDEER
+489 TTCKQPRLVEDDER
-503 EQLGIP
+503 VQLGVP
-509 KDEEDVVI
+509 ADEEDVII
-517 YEPSGC
+517 YEPQGC
-523 PLCNETGY
+523 PLCNDTGY

-542 VSRTLQTI
+542 VSRELQAV

-557 DKIEK
+557 DVIEK
-562 QALKEGMLTLRMGA
+562 QALKEGMLTLKMGA
-576 AKHVVNGIT
+576 AKHVLDGIT
-585 SVAEMNKIVHSSA
+585 SLAEMNKIVHSTVTV
-598 AIAAED
+598 AEGVD
-604 VEL
+604 MGEL

>member
-1 MFKFLK
+1 
-7 RCDIILLNKYLY
+7 
-19 TLFLG
+19 
-24 GDIADMRLGMGRK
+24 MRLSVGRK
-37 KIRIGDVLIA
+37 KIRIGDVLVA
-47 AGAITDEQLQEALAK
+47 AGAITEEQLQEGLAK
-62 QKETGGMLGNTLV
+62 QKETGRKLGNALV
-75 DMGFISQEIL
+75 GLGFISNDML
-85 ITLLTQQLGIDYI
+85 ITVLTTQLGIDYI
-98 PLKGAKIDEKVLRL
+98 ELKGAKIEDKVIHM

-121 KVIPIEIDPD
+121 QAIPIEVDPD
-131 NPNILKLA
+131 NPNILKVA
-139 MADPMDINAADD
+139 MADPMDIMAMDD
-151 ISLVTNLQVEPM
+151 IGLVTNLQVEPM
-163 LAMEAEI
+163 LASEEGI
-170 SDAIGKYYG
+170 KNAIDKYYG
-179 SAQAMEAAEMYRQEQ
+179 SAQAMEAAEAYRQEQ
-194 ANILGDE
+194 QSVLGGDDE
-201 EDEENNEEVDN
+201 DNSNDEVDN
-212 SPVVLL
+212 SPIVLL

-239 ETGVRVRYRIDG
+239 ENSVRVRYRIDG

-305 LPTVYGEKTVM
+305 LPTVFGEKTVM

-333 DTEQEA
+333 DAEQEKV
-339 LFDDILSN
+339 FDNILSN

-368 ALSELN
+368 SLSELN
-374 KEDVNIITVEDPVEA
+374 TEDVNIITVEDPVEA
-389 NILGINQV
+389 NINGINQV

-427 RDGETASIAVQAAIT
+427 RDGETAGIAVQAAIT

-489 TNCKVPRLVEDEER
+489 TTCKQPRLVEDEER
-503 EQLGIP
+503 VQLGIP
-509 KDEEDVVI
+509 ADEEDVII
-517 YEPSGC
+517 YEPQGC
-523 PLCNETGY
+523 PLCNDTGY
-531 SGRIGVYEMMP
+531 AGRIGVYEMMP
-542 VSRTLQTI
+542 VSRELQAV

-557 DKIEK
+557 DVIEK
-562 QALKEGMLTLRMGA
+562 QALKEGMLTLKMGA
-576 AKHVVNGIT
+576 AKHVLDGIT
-585 SVAEMNKIVHSSA
+585 SIAEMNKIVHSTVTV
-598 AIAAED
+598 AEGVD
-604 VEL
+604 MGEL

>member
-1 MFKFLK
+1 
-7 RCDIILLNKYLY
+7 
-19 TLFLG
+19 
-24 GDIADMRLGMGRK
+24 MRLSVGRK
-37 KIRIGDVLIA
+37 KIRIGDVLVA
-47 AGAITDEQLQEALAK
+47 AGAITEEQLQEGLAK
-62 QKETGGMLGNTLV
+62 QKETGRKLGNALV
-75 DMGFISQEIL
+75 DLGFISNDML
-85 ITLLTQQLGIDYI
+85 ITVLTTQLGIDYI
-98 PLKGAKIDEKVLRL
+98 ELKGAKIEEKVIHM
-112 VPESMVTKY
+112 VPENMVTKY
-121 KVIPIEIDPD
+121 QAIPIEIDPD
-131 NPNILKLA
+131 NPNILKVA
-139 MADPMDINAADD
+139 MADPMDIMAMDD
-151 ISLVTNLQVEPM
+151 IGLVTNLQVEPM
-163 LAMEAEI
+163 LASEEGI
-170 SDAIGKYYG
+170 RNAIDKYYG
-179 SAQAMEAAEMYRQEQ
+179 SAQAMEAAEAYRQEQ
-194 ANILGDE
+194 QNVLGGGDE
-201 EDEENNEEVDN
+201 KEGNEEIDN
-212 SPVVLL
+212 SPIVLL

-239 ETGVRVRYRIDG
+239 ENSVRVRYRIDG

-305 LPTVYGEKTVM
+305 LPTVFGEKTVM

-333 DTEQEA
+333 DAEQEKV
-339 LFDDILSN
+339 FDNILSN

-368 ALSELN
+368 SLSELN
-374 KEDVNIITVEDPVEA
+374 TEDVNIITVEDPVEA
-389 NILGINQV
+389 NINGINQV

-427 RDGETASIAVQAAIT
+427 RDGETAGIAVQAAIT

-489 TNCKVPRLVEDEER
+489 TTCKQPRLVEDDER
-503 EQLGIP
+503 VQLGVP
-509 KDEEDVVI
+509 ADEEDVII
-517 YEPSGC
+517 YEPQGC
-523 PLCNETGY
+523 PLCNDTGY

-542 VSRTLQTI
+542 VSRELQAV

-557 DKIEK
+557 DVIEK
-562 QALKEGMLTLRMGA
+562 QALKEGMLTLKMGA
-576 AKHVVNGIT
+576 AKHVLDGIT
-585 SVAEMNKIVHSSA
+585 SIAEMNKIVHSTVTV
-598 AIAAED
+598 AEGVD
-604 VEL
+604 MGEL

>member
-1 MFKFLK
+1 
-7 RCDIILLNKYLY
+7 
-19 TLFLG
+19 
-24 GDIADMRLGMGRK
+24 MRLSVGRK
-37 KIRIGDVLIA
+37 KIRIGDVLVA
-47 AGAITDEQLQEALAK
+47 AGAITEEQLQEGLAK
-62 QKETGGMLGNTLV
+62 QKETGRKLGNALV
-75 DMGFISQEIL
+75 DLGFISNDML
-85 ITLLTQQLGIDYI
+85 ITVLTTQLGIDYI
-98 PLKGAKIDEKVLRL
+98 ELKGAKIEEKVIHM
-112 VPESMVTKY
+112 VPENMVTKY
-121 KVIPIEIDPD
+121 QAIPIEIDPD
-131 NPNILKLA
+131 NPNILKVA
-139 MADPMDINAADD
+139 MADPMDIMAMDD
-151 ISLVTNLQVEPM
+151 IGLVTNLQVEPM
-163 LAMEAEI
+163 LASEEGI
-170 SDAIGKYYG
+170 RNAIDKYYG
-179 SAQAMEAAEMYRQEQ
+179 SAQAMEAAEAYRQEQ
-194 ANILGDE
+194 QNVLGGGDE
-201 EDEENNEEVDN
+201 EEGNEEIDN
-212 SPVVLL
+212 SPIVLL

-239 ETGVRVRYRIDG
+239 ENSVRVRYRIDG

-305 LPTVYGEKTVM
+305 LPTVFGEKTVM

-333 DTEQEA
+333 DAEQEKV
-339 LFDDILSN
+339 FDNILSN

-368 ALSELN
+368 SLSELN
-374 KEDVNIITVEDPVEA
+374 TEDVNIITVEDPVEA
-389 NILGINQV
+389 NINGINQV

-427 RDGETASIAVQAAIT
+427 RDGETAGIAVQAAIT

-489 TNCKVPRLVEDEER
+489 TTCKQPRLVEDEER
-503 EQLGIP
+503 VQLGIP
-509 KDEEDVVI
+509 ADEEDVII
-517 YEPSGC
+517 YEPQGC
-523 PLCNETGY
+523 PLCNDTGY
-531 SGRIGVYEMMP
+531 AGRIGVYEMMP
-542 VSRTLQTI
+542 VSRELQAV

-557 DKIEK
+557 DVIEK
-562 QALKEGMLTLRMGA
+562 QALKEGMLTLKMGA
-576 AKHVVNGIT
+576 AKHVLDGIT
-585 SVAEMNKIVHSSA
+585 SIAEMNKIVHSTVTV
-598 AIAAED
+598 AEGVD
-604 VEL
+604 MGEL